1 MQGTA
6 SKTIDTEESKRLDL
20 LRKAKIPEEVWP
32 LVHGLYRTQTGVNG
46 CRDRFTL
53 TVGSLTAE
61 WVSLTKPDGTKVTA
75 LRFIKHGTV
84 FLDLAVYQGIG
95 FYNDPTPIDD
105 AGGDWWLPEGLPSSR
120 VAPPAIR
127 RAIDYHSGL
136 TTASLLD
143 IPGHR
148 SALPWLKVCEGRD
161 IPEAATAIGMVFHAF
176 SNIAGS
182 YSDKLG
188 LAKLRDLVCGEVYPG
203 MPAEEYPVPLVE
215 TVCERPLRKY
225 ASLSDDDCHYRG
237 HGGSPTP
244 SRAKYLT
251 GVKRGYTEK

>member
-61 WVSLTKPDGTKVTA
+61 WVSSTRPDGAKVTA
-75 LRFIKHGTV
+75 LRFVKHGTV

-95 FYNDPTPIDD
+95 FYNDPTPIDGD
-105 AGGDWWLPEGLPSSR
+105 AGGGDWWLPEGLPFSR
-120 VAPPAIR
+120 VDPPAMR
-127 RAIDYHSGL
+127 RWIDYHSGL

-143 IPGHR
+143 IPGN
-148 SALPWLKVCEGRD
+148 SALPWVKACEGRG
-161 IPEAATAIGMVFHAF
+161 IPEGAIAIGMVFHAF
-176 SNIAGS
+176 SNIAWS
-182 YSDKLG
+182 RSDKVG
-188 LAKLRDLVCGEVYPG
+188 LAKLRELVCRELYPDL
-203 MPAEEYPVPLVE
+203 PAEEYPVPLVE
-215 TVCERPLRKY
+215 TACARPP
-225 ASLSDDDCHYRG
+225 AQIHE
-237 HGGSPTP
+237 P
-244 SRAKYLT
+244 
-251 GVKRGYTEK
+251 